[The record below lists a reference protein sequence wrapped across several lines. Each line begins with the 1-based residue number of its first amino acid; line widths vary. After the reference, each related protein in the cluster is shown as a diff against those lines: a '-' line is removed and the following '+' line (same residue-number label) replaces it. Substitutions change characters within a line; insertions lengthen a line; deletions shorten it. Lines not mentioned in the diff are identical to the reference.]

1 MTGRRFHRLATTF
14 FMVVSLLFS
23 QLALARYV
31 CPRQMDM
38 QAVAGQPCAGMD
50 MEQPALCHQH
60 AADAGASF
68 EAVKLPSAAQ
78 PLLIQVLELPA
89 FLEAAALL
97 PPGTAVETRPPPDPL
112 FLSTLRL
119 RV

>member
-60 AADAGASF
+60 AADASPSF